1 MSAAGMSAAIR
12 GWCPAAWRPMA
23 AGDGLLVRV
32 RPALGRVSATQAL
45 GLAAAAA
52 RFGNGELD
60 LTRRAN
66 LQLRGVG
73 EAGWRP
79 LVEALVALDL
89 VDPDP
94 AADARGGL
102 TVAPDWQAGDDT
114 HRIATDLLARRDDWP
129 ALPAKFGFAIDAG
142 PAGRLGDTPADL
154 RIERSVGGGLM
165 LRAEGRAT
173 GVPLAR
179 GEEAAAA
186 VDLARWFRDTG
197 GSATR
202 RMARHPVPLPG
213 WAQGEARPAPGDP
226 LVAGPHPLGALYG
239 LPFGRITADALAM
252 LVERHTASALRL
264 TPWRLLL
271 VERAAAVAVPGLS
284 LDPADP
290 LLAAHACVGAPACP
304 QASVAT
310 RDPARRLAPHV
321 AGLHVSGCA
330 KGCAW
335 SGPAPVV
342 LTGRDGRFDL
352 GLAARAGDPPVAAG
366 LDAATILARF
376 GAC

>member
-1 MSAAGMSAAIR
+1 MTARIR

-32 RPALGRVSATQAL
+32 RPALGRLSAAQAL

-52 RFGNGELD
+52 RFGRGAID

-66 LQLRGVG
+66 LQLRGVD
-73 EAGWRP
+73 EADWRP
-79 LVEALVALDL
+79 LVETLVALGL

-94 AADARGGL
+94 AVDAQAGL
-102 TVAPDWQAGDDT
+102 TVAPDWRAGDDT
-114 HRIATDLLARRDDWP
+114 HRIATELLARRGDWP
-129 ALPAKFGFAIDAG
+129 ALPAKFGFAVDAG
-142 PAGRLGDTPADL
+142 RAGRLSDTPADI
-154 RIERSVGGGLM
+154 RIERSVEGGLM
-165 LRAEGRAT
+165 LRAGGQAT
-173 GVPLAR
+173 GVALAR

-186 VDLARWFRDTG
+186 IDLARWFRDTG
-197 GSATR
+197 GEASG

-213 WAQGEARPAPGDP
+213 WAQGDARPAQGGP
-226 LVAGPHPLGALYG
+226 LAAGPHPLGALYG
-239 LPFGRITADALAM
+239 LPFGRIAADALTA
-252 LVERHTASALRL
+252 LVDRPDASAVRL

-271 VERAAAVAVPGLS
+271 VEDAAAVPVPGLS

-304 QASVAT
+304 QASVET
-310 RDPARRLAPHV
+310 RDLARRLAPHV

-330 KGCAW
+330 KGCAR
-335 SGPAPVV
+335 SGPARVV

-352 GLAARAGDPPVAAG
+352 GLAARAGDPPVEAG
-366 LDAATILARF
+366 LDAATLLARF

>member
-1 MSAAGMSAAIR
+1 MTAR
-12 GWCPAAWRPMA
+12 VKGWCPAAWRPMA

-32 RPALGRVSATQAL
+32 RPPLGQLSAAQTL

-52 RFGNGELD
+52 RFGNGEID

-66 LQLRGVG
+66 LQLRGV
-73 EAGWRP
+73 AKADWRP
-79 LVEALVALDL
+79 LVERLVTLGL

-94 AADARGGL
+94 AVDAQAGL

-114 HRIATDLLARRDDWP
+114 HRIATDLLARRGDWP
-129 ALPAKFGFAIDAG
+129 ALPAKFGFAVDAG
-142 PAGRLGDTPADL
+142 RECRLGDTPADI
-154 RIERSVGGGLM
+154 RIERSRQGELI
-165 LRAEGRAT
+165 LRADGQAT
-173 GVPLAR
+173 GVPLVQ

-197 GSATR
+197 GDAAR

-213 WAQGEARPAPGDP
+213 WAQGDARPAPGGP
-226 LVAGPHPLGALYG
+226 LMAGMHLLGALYG
-239 LPFGRITADALAM
+239 LPFGRIAADALTT
-252 LVERHTASALRL
+252 LVERHAQPTLRL

-271 VERAAAVAVPGLS
+271 VEGAAAAAVPVLS
-284 LDPADP
+284 LDPVDP
-290 LLAAHACVGAPACP
+290 LLATQACVGAPACP

-310 RDPARRLAPHV
+310 RDLARRLAPHV

-352 GLAARAGDPPVAAG
+352 ALAARAGDPPVAAG
-366 LDAATILARF
+366 LDTATLLARF
-376 GAC
+376 GSC

>member
-1 MSAAGMSAAIR
+1 MTARIR

-32 RPALGRVSATQAL
+32 RPALGRLSAAQAL

-52 RFGNGELD
+52 RFGRGAID

-66 LQLRGVG
+66 LQLRGVD
-73 EAGWRP
+73 EANWRP
-79 LVEALVALDL
+79 LVETLVALGL

-94 AADARGGL
+94 AVDAQAGL

-114 HRIATDLLARRDDWP
+114 HRIATELLARRGDWP
-129 ALPAKFGFAIDAG
+129 ALPAKFGFAVDAG
-142 PAGRLGDTPADL
+142 RAGRLSDTPADI
-154 RIERSVGGGLM
+154 RIERSVEGGLM
-165 LRAEGRAT
+165 LRAGGQAT
-173 GVPLAR
+173 GVALAR

-186 VDLARWFRDTG
+186 IDLARWFRDTG
-197 GSATR
+197 GEGSR

-213 WAQGEARPAPGDP
+213 WAQGDARPAQGGP
-226 LVAGPHPLGALYG
+226 LAAGPHPLGALYG
-239 LPFGRITADALAM
+239 LPFGRIAADALTA
-252 LVERHTASALRL
+252 LVDRPDASAVRL

-271 VERAAAVAVPGLS
+271 VEDAAAVPVPGLS

-310 RDPARRLAPHV
+310 RDLARRLAPHV

-330 KGCAW
+330 KGCAR
-335 SGPAPVV
+335 SGPARVV

-352 GLAARAGDPPVAAG
+352 GVAARAGDPPVEAG
-366 LDAATILARF
+366 LDAATLLARF